1 MQMNV
6 TSKGRYALR
15 FMLDLAQQGE
25 EDYVSLKTVADRQ
38 GISLKYLEAIVSSL
52 KKAGLLDSSRGKE
65 GGYRLC
71 RAPEE
76 YTAGEIL
83 RSLEESLAPVA
94 CIKDGGINCERA
106 AACRTVPMW
115 QELDEITNRYL
126 DSVTLL
132 DLLSGERWRKG

>member
-1 MQMNV
+1 MNV

-25 EDYVSLKTVADRQ
+25 AEYVSLKTVADRQ

-83 RSLEESLAPVA
+83 RCMEDSLAPVA
-94 CIKDGGINCERA
+94 CIRDGGVNCERA
-106 AACRTVPMW
+106 AVCRTVPMW

-126 DSVTLL
+126 DSVTLR
-132 DLLSGERWRKG
+132 DLMSGERWRKG

>member
-1 MQMNV
+1 MNV
-6 TSKGRYALR
+6 TSRGRYALR
-15 FMLDLAQQGE
+15 FMLDLAQRGDE
-25 EDYVSLKTVADRQ
+25 EFVSLKTVADRQ

-71 RAPEE
+71 RAPED

-83 RSLEESLAPVA
+83 RAIEESLAPVA
-94 CIKDGGINCERA
+94 CLKDGGVNCERA
-106 AACRTVPMW
+106 SVCRTVPMW

-126 DSVTLL
+126 DSVTLR
-132 DLLSGERWRKG
+132 DLLNGERWRKD